1 MEKQSQTRKISVQEV
16 VAIASSSVVIV
27 VALVYWS
34 IQIDGVMEMLEL
46 AYG

>member
-1 MEKQSQTRKISVQEV
+1 MENKKLSTREIVALASS
-16 VAIASSSVVIV
+16 VAIIITAAI
-27 VALVYWS
+27 YWS